1 MNDIDIKI
9 DEIYVPA
16 KLRQSIDPGNVE
28 ALAESILEAASKEQ
42 LTECARI
49 LALSLAHC
57 QNKHGESLIADPA
70 TLLNVPSPDTD
81 AATILT
87 SGVQILVG
95 VLANIMSAGDG
106 ATNDSI
112 H

>member
-1 MNDIDIKI
+1 MSDTPNF
-9 DEIYVPA
+9 EEFEQFF
-16 KLRQSIDPGNVE
+16 R
-28 ALAESILEAASKEQ
+28 LAESILEAATKDQ

-70 TLLNVPSPDTD
+70 TLLEAPNLDAQ

-87 SGVQILVG
+87 SGIQILVS
-95 VLANIMSAGDG
+95 VLANIISAGDSG
-106 ATNDSI
+106 VNDSI